1 MNLNNIYAGY
11 TKDGK
16 DRIFYRTFDKRG
28 IVFID
33 LKTKERFRLD
43 NIIYDT
49 LLSYKNRLN
58 SQNSMSKRKVI
69 KTFNYDTHHMI
80 HLDNIYIGD
89 EAILV
94 WDNIG
99 YEIINHNVVFV
110 KVAEN
115 EYKKL
120 SNFDEYIEY
129 GSEVL
134 KEGDKCVVNLRK
146 LTREIDSFNYD
157 FASRNNILR
166 KSYKKFR
173 KY

>member
-1 MNLNNIYAGY
+1 MNLKNIYAGY

-16 DRIFYRTFDKRG
+16 DRIFYRIFDEFG
-28 IVFID
+28 SVFID
-33 LKTKERFRLD
+33 LKTKERFRFD
-43 NIIYDT
+43 NIIYET
-49 LLSYKNRLN
+49 LLPYKIRNK
-58 SQNSMSKRKVI
+58 NSMSKRKVI

-94 WDNIG
+94 WDNTG

-110 KVAEN
+110 KVDEE

-129 GSEVL
+129 GSKLL